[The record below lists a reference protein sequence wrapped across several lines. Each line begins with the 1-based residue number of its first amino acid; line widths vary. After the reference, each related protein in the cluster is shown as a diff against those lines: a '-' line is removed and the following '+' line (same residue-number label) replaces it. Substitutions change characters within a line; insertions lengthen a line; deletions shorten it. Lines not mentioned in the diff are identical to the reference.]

1 MKPHLLRGLGVSLL
15 VALSACGKKEA
26 PTAAAPEVLV
36 TPVVQ
41 QDVPIYSTWI
51 GTLNGSVNATIQ
63 SQVSGYLIKQD
74 YREGTFVHKDDLL
87 FEIDP
92 RPFQAQLEQAQGQL
106 ERAQAALGKANTDV
120 ERYRPLVAQQAVS
133 QQELD
138 NALSAQ
144 LAAQGAVTATSAA
157 VNQAKLNVEWCSIRS
172 PVDGVAGIALAQV
185 GNLIKQNDQM
195 TTVSTVN
202 PIKVIFNISEREYLQ
217 YASMLGK
224 IDRPAAGEGRLE
236 LMLENDSV
244 YPHRGRVTVANRE
257 VNVTTGTMEI
267 QGFFPN
273 PANLLRPGQYARVRA
288 VVEVRKGALLVP
300 QRAVAELQGAYQVV
314 VVGADGKAE
323 FKAVQPGVRQGS
335 FWVIDRGLAP
345 GEQVVVEGLQRI
357 RPGMTVVARPDT
369 SKAPAQPAP
378 AAKE

>member
-1 MKPHLLRGLGVSLL
+1 
-15 VALSACGKKEA
+15 
-26 PTAAAPEVLV
+26 
-36 TPVVQ
+36 
-41 QDVPIYSTWI
+41 
-51 GTLNGSVNATIQ
+51 
-63 SQVSGYLIKQD
+63 
-74 YREGTFVHKDDLL
+74 
-87 FEIDP
+87 
-92 RPFQAQLEQAQGQL
+92 
-106 ERAQAALGKANTDV
+106 
-120 ERYRPLVAQQAVS
+120 
-133 QQELD
+133 
-138 NALSAQ
+138 
-144 LAAQGAVTATSAA
+144 
-157 VNQAKLNVEWCSIRS
+157 
-172 PVDGVAGIALAQV
+172 
-185 GNLIKQNDQM
+185 
-195 TTVSTVN
+195 
-202 PIKVIFNISEREYLQ
+202 
-217 YASMLGK
+217 
-224 IDRPAAGEGRLE
+224 
-236 LMLENDSV
+236 
-244 YPHRGRVTVANRE
+244 
-257 VNVTTGTMEI
+257 MEI

>member
-1 MKPHLLRGLGVSLL
+1 MKRHLLRGLGVILL
-15 VALSACGKKEA
+15 VAACGKKEPPA
-26 PTAAAPEVLV
+26 AAAPEVLV
-36 TPVVQ
+36 ASVLQ

-63 SQVSGYLIKQD
+63 SQVSGYLLKQD
-74 YREGTFVHKDDLL
+74 YREGTFVRKGDVL

-92 RPFQAQLEQAQGQL
+92 RPFQAQLDQAQGQM
-106 ERAQAALGKANTDV
+106 ERAKAALGKANTDV
-120 ERYRPLVAQQAVS
+120 ARYTPLAAQQAIS

-138 NALSAQ
+138 NAISLQ
-144 LAAQGAVTATSAA
+144 QAATGAVTAAGAA
-157 VNQAKLNVEWCSIRS
+157 VDQARLNLEWATVRS

-217 YASMLGK
+217 YASLLNK
-224 IDRPAAGEGRLE
+224 IGRAAPGEGRLE
-236 LMLENDSV
+236 LVLENDSI
-244 YPHRGRVTVANRE
+244 YPYRGRVEVANRE

-300 QRAVAELQGAYQVV
+300 QRAVNELQGAYQVV
-314 VVGADGKAE
+314 VVGADGKADY
-323 FKAVQPGVRQGS
+323 KAVQPGVRIGS
-335 FWVIDRGLAP
+335 LWVIDSGLEA
-345 GEQVVVEGLQRI
+345 GQQVVVEGLQRI
-357 RPGMTVVARPDT
+357 RPGMPVVARPDT

-378 AAKE
+378 ATKG

>member
-1 MKPHLLRGLGVSLL
+1 MKPHLLRGLGVIL
-15 VALSACGKKEA
+15 VVSACGKKEPPA
-26 PTAAAPEVLV
+26 AAAPEVLV
-36 TPVVQ
+36 TPVLQ

-74 YREGTFVHKDDLL
+74 YREGTFVHKGDVL

-92 RPFQAQLEQAQGQL
+92 RTFQAQLDQAQGQL
-106 ERAQAALGKANTDV
+106 ERAKAALGKANTDV
-120 ERYRPLVAQQAVS
+120 ARYTPLAAQQAIS

-138 NALSAQ
+138 NAISLQ
-144 LAAQGAVTATSAA
+144 QAATGAVTAASAA
-157 VNQAKLNVEWCSIRS
+157 VDQAKLNLEWSTVRS

-217 YASMLGK
+217 YASLLNQLG
-224 IDRPAAGEGRLE
+224 RAAPGEGRLE
-236 LMLENDSV
+236 LVLENDSI
-244 YPHRGRVTVANRE
+244 YPHRGRVVVANRE
-257 VNVTTGTMEI
+257 VSVTTGTMEI

-323 FKAVQPGVRQGS
+323 FKAVRPGVRIGS
-335 FWVIDRGLAP
+335 LWVIDSGLES

-357 RPGMTVVARPDT
+357 RPGMPVTAKPDT

-378 AAKE
+378 ATKE